1 MDTPMTRIIM
11 ITVTTL
17 MATFHPIM
25 ISATFIIS
33 KVVIMRLAIG
43 RGDTDL
49 DFLKG
54 TTKAGPFGPAFHGPE
69 EKRIRPDGNPL
80 MQGLKSVPADIFVD
94 IPPQGT
100 VLVQGHSHV
109 GVSKRNA

>member
-1 MDTPMTRIIM
+1 MDTPITHIIM

-33 KVVIMRLAIG
+33 KVVTMRLAIG

-54 TTKAGPFGPAFHGPE
+54 HNKGRALGTLPFMVGKKSASGPMA
-69 EKRIRPDGNPL
+69 
-80 MQGLKSVPADIFVD
+80 
-94 IPPQGT
+94 IP
-100 VLVQGHSHV
+100 
-109 GVSKRNA
+109 